1 MTEVAMEKTSF
12 SREPRSLNP
21 EHQAAIDVMRTEQ
34 TRLLH
39 DGDYRASHQIKLDRD
54 AAEARMQQSRVEH
67 ERQRQAKERVRLD
80 KAWAVERER
89 FEQEWARRASALE
102 ADNAQRIRVLEE
114 VHMYALEEHEAAA
127 TVRRAAMHYRM
138 SKGLLEY
145 SLTEKQLALGERYD
159 EAIIVK
165 KRSDA
170 LRRREERAFDRTAS
184 AKFDLERERLD
195 AAQQSEMDNLRQK
208 CHALSVA
215 HERERG
221 EAFAVLRQKYK
232 NLDKDVAHAFA
243 MEFNAPPACEVLPTN
258 VSRAQQS
265 STFRGTLKL
274 ESLSGSKGAI
284 ARLSEL
290 PEPPA
295 VDTDP
300 ALAPWLARGAASA
313 PEQRS

>member
-1 MTEVAMEKTSF
+1 
-12 SREPRSLNP
+12 
-21 EHQAAIDVMRTEQ
+21 
-34 TRLLH
+34 
-39 DGDYRASHQIKLDRD
+39 
-54 AAEARMQQSRVEH
+54 
-67 ERQRQAKERVRLD
+67 
-80 KAWAVERER
+80 
-89 FEQEWARRASALE
+89 
-102 ADNAQRIRVLEE
+102 
-114 VHMYALEEHEAAA
+114 
-127 TVRRAAMHYRM
+127 
-138 SKGLLEY
+138 
-145 SLTEKQLALGERYD
+145 
-159 EAIIVK
+159 
-165 KRSDA
+165 
-170 LRRREERAFDRTAS
+170 
-184 AKFDLERERLD
+184 
-195 AAQQSEMDNLRQK
+195 MDNLRQK

-258 VSRAQQS
+258 GAPPRLRHRLRARAASPTRARPHAPAHARAVSRAQQS